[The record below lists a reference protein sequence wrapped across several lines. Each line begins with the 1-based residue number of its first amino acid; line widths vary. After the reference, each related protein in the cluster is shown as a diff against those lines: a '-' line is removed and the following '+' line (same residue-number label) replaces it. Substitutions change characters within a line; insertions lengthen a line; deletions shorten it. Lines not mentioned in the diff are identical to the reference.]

1 MHYGWFE
8 VVVILIGMI
17 CFFLSGIYEN
27 FAIGSVICF
36 LLFMFSL

>member
-8 VVVILIGMI
+8 VAVVSLGMI
-17 CFFLSGIYEN
+17 FFFLTPICEC
-27 FAIGSVICF
+27 AILGSVICF

>member
-8 VVVILIGMI
+8 VVVISLGMI
-17 CFFLSGIYEN
+17 FFFLTGICEY
-27 FAIGSVICF
+27 AILGCVICF